1 LLAARFDEVINRW
14 ERCAFH
20 LRLLWQ

>member
-1 LLAARFDEVINRW
+1 MLAARFDEVINRW

>member
-1 LLAARFDEVINRW
+1 LAARFDEVINRW